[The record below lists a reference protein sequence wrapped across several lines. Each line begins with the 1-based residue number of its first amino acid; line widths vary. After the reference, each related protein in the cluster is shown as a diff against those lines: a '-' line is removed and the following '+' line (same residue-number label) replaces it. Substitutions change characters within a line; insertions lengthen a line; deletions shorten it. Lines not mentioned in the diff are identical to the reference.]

1 MKAEL
6 FVQKASNLFVEN
18 RLMKFV
24 MVILALT
31 VVFNSLMAFR
41 AVKYQRV
48 VLIPPNV
55 TGTIEFVQGKPTDG
69 YIRDI
74 SRRIVSLATTY
85 SPPIARAQFE
95 ELLPYYAPESYP
107 EASKAWYSLASRV
120 EESQVS
126 SVFYLEKIKLKDSSI
141 EIFGNLK
148 QYAGDTPIENASKT
162 YLIDY
167 RVQDGR
173 FFLVSFQELLAP
185 AQAAK
190 TSEKH
195 PAGGEEK

>member
-18 RLMKFV
+18 RLIKFV
-24 MVILALT
+24 IVVLALM
-31 VVFNSLMAFR
+31 VAFNSIMVFR

-48 VLIPPNV
+48 VLIPSKM
-55 TGTIEFVQGKPTDG
+55 TGTVEFVQGKPSDD
-69 YIRDI
+69 YVRDI
-74 SRRIVSLATTY
+74 SRKIVSLATTY
-85 SPPIARAQFE
+85 SPPTARAQFE

-107 EASKAWYSLASRV
+107 EASRAWYSLASRV

-126 SVFYLEKIKLKDSSI
+126 SVFYLEKIKLNESSI

-148 QYAGDTPIENASKT
+148 QYAGNTPIENTGRT

-173 FFLVSFQELLAP
+173 FFLVSFQELLTP
-185 AQAAK
+185 AQASK

-195 PAGGEEK
+195 QTEGEEN

>member
-1 MKAEL
+1 MRANL

-24 MVILALT
+24 IVILTLT
-31 VVFNSLMAFR
+31 VVFNSIMVFR

-48 VLIPPNV
+48 VLIPPKM
-55 TGTIEFVQGKPTDG
+55 TGTVEFVRGIPSDD

-85 SPPIARAQFE
+85 SPPTARAQFE

-126 SVFYLEKIKLKDSSI
+126 SVYYLEKIKLQESSI
-141 EIFGNLK
+141 EVFGNLK
-148 QYAGDTPIENASKT
+148 QYAGNTPIENTGRT
-162 YLIDY
+162 YLIEY
-167 RVQDGR
+167 RLQDGR
-173 FFLVSFQELLAP
+173 FFLISFQESLSP
-185 AQAAK
+185 AQALKARDK
-190 TSEKH
+190 QPTK
-195 PAGGEEK
+195 GEEN

>member
-1 MKAEL
+1 MRANL
-6 FVQKASNLFVEN
+6 FLQKTSNLFVEN
-18 RLMKFV
+18 RLLKFV
-24 MVILALT
+24 IVILALA
-31 VVFNSLMAFR
+31 VAFNSFMVFR

-48 VLIPPNV
+48 VLIPPKM
-55 TGTIEFVQGKPTDG
+55 TGTVEFVQGRPSDN
-69 YIRDI
+69 YVRDI
-74 SRRIVSLATTY
+74 SRKIVSLATTY
-85 SPPIARAQFE
+85 SPPTARAQFE

-126 SVFYLEKIKLKDSSI
+126 SVFYLEKIKLQESSI

-148 QYAGDTPIENASKT
+148 QYAGNTPIENTGRT

-173 FFLVSFQELLAP
+173 FFLVSFQESLTPTQVSKA
-185 AQAAK
+185 
-190 TSEKH
+190 SEKH
-195 PAGGEEK
+195 PTEGEEN